1 MQIGNRT
8 WYSFYTELGE
18 TSIRTTGINKL
29 KVFKFGTM
37 LYYFVNDV
45 YCYSTEILANAN
57 LNQFGFMAP
66 PMSSIW
72 IDNFKISHKGA
83 LLAPMKVKQNQLLE
97 NYIQKV
103 DVFIPNNV
111 RNQ

>member
-1 MQIGNRT
+1 MQMGNRT
-8 WYSFYTELGE
+8 WYSFYTELGVPS
-18 TSIRTTGINKL
+18 TRTTGVNKL

-45 YCYSTEILANAN
+45 YCYSTEILASAN

-103 DVFIPNNV
+103 DNFIPNNV